1 MNPELKIG
9 KKYKNNLS
17 IKNKIF
23 RLIWNVVY
31 FIFFKLSTPRDFIGF
46 RVFLLRIFGA
56 KIGKNNIIYPSVKI
70 WAPWN
75 LTIGNNST
83 ISNGVNL
90 YNTGPIIIGNNTIIS
105 EKVFICPG
113 SHDISDPNFPM
124 IPSTIKIEDKVW
136 IAAEAFIGPKVT
148 IGEGAVVGA
157 RAAVFKDVEPW
168 SVVGGNPAV
177 FLKKRVIKE
186 QC

>member
-1 MNPELKIG
+1 MSNELLIG
-9 KKYKNNLS
+9 KDYKNNLS
-17 IKNKIF
+17 LKNKLG
-23 RLIWNVVY
+23 RLIWNICY
-31 FIFFKLSTPRDFIGF
+31 WILFRPFPSKLFSGWRC
-46 RVFLLRIFGA
+46 FLLRMFGA
-56 KIGKNNIIYPSVKI
+56 KIGKNNSVYPSAKV

-75 LTIGNNST
+75 LVIGNNSC

-105 EKVFICPG
+105 ERVFICPG
-113 SHDISDPNFPM
+113 SHDISNQNFPM
-124 IPSTIKIEDKVW
+124 IPSTITIGDKCW

-177 FLKKRVIKE
+177 SIKKRVIKE

>member
-1 MNPELKIG
+1 MESSLNIG
-9 KKYKNNLS
+9 KNYKNNLTL
-17 IKNKIF
+17 KNKLGRLSWRVCYWILF
-23 RLIWNVVY
+23 RPFSN
-31 FIFFKLSTPRDFIGF
+31 
-46 RVFLLRIFGA
+46 RIFKKWRTFIISLWGA
-56 KIGKNNIIYPSVKI
+56 EIGKHSSVHSSAKV

-75 LTIGNNST
+75 LKVGENSSIGDF
-83 ISNGVNL
+83 VNC
-90 YNTGPIIIGNNTIIS
+90 YNTGYVIIGDDVIIS
-105 EKVFICPG
+105 ERVFICPG

-157 RAAVFKDVEPW
+157 RAAVFKDVVPW

-186 QC
+186 

>member
-1 MNPELKIG
+1 MSNELLIG
-9 KKYKNNLS
+9 KDYKNNLS
-17 IKNKIF
+17 IKNKLG
-23 RLIWNVVY
+23 RLIWTICY
-31 FIFFKLSTPRDFIGF
+31 WILFRPFPTRIFSGWRC
-46 RVFLLRIFGA
+46 FLLQLFGA
-56 KIGKNNIIYPSVKI
+56 RIGKNNTIYPSAKI

-75 LTIGNNST
+75 LIIGNNSC

-90 YNTGPIIIGNNTIIS
+90 YNTGPIIIGDNVIIS
-105 EKVFICPG
+105 ERVFICPG

-124 IPSTIKIEDKVW
+124 IPSTIKIGDKVW
-136 IAAEAFIGPKVT
+136 IAAEAFVGPRVT

-177 FLKKRVIKE
+177 FLKKREIKK
-186 QC
+186 

>member
-1 MNPELKIG
+1 MSNELLIG
-9 KKYKNNLS
+9 KDYKNNLS
-17 IKNKIF
+17 IKNKMG
-23 RLIWNVVY
+23 RLIWNICY
-31 FIFFKLSTPRDFIGF
+31 WILFRPLPSKLFSCW
-46 RVFLLRIFGA
+46 RVALLRLFGA
-56 KIGKNNIIYPSVKI
+56 KIGKNNSIYPSAKI

-75 LTIGNNST
+75 LTIGNNSC

-90 YNTGPIIIGNNTIIS
+90 YNPGKIIIGDNVVIS
-105 EKVFICPG
+105 ENTFICTP
-113 SHDISDPNFPM
+113 SHKITDKNFPL
-124 IPSTIKIEDKVW
+124 ITTQIKIKDNSW
-136 IAAEAFIGPKVT
+136 IAAEAFVGPGVT

-186 QC
+186 